1 MKKLVYVLAATALV
15 LAACGGPS
23 SAVAATVNG
32 NGITV
37 GEVESLISSEES
49 TIPKEQFAQFLSFQI
64 QWDIVAQ
71 AASDEWGIEVTEGEI
86 EAEADRIF
94 ESAAAEGESRED
106 FLSSRGVTEEFL
118 LNIAHQAL
126 LDQAVRAELADEI
139 EPPTAEDID
148 AEMGVAEASLTEV
161 CVSHI
166 LVETEEEAQ
175 EVMDRLEAGEEFG
188 ELAQELSQDPGS
200 AENSGVLPC
209 GTAGQYVEEFRDA
222 SLAAPIGEVYA
233 EIVESQ
239 FGFHVMLVTDRTD
252 PPIEDL
258 PTQAEI
264 TESLEA
270 DAIALEL
277 NSWFIEQV
285 TAADVTVEE
294 EYGTWQATPQPTVIP
309 PTS

>member
-1 MKKLVYVLAATALV
+1 MKKLVYALAATALV

-23 SAVAATVNG
+23 NAVAATVDG
-32 NGITV
+32 TGITV

-64 QWDIVAQ
+64 QWDIIAQ
-71 AASDEWGIEVTEGEI
+71 AANDEWGIEVTEAEI
-86 EAEADRIF
+86 DAEADRIF
-94 ESAAAEGESRED
+94 ESAAGEGESRED
-106 FLSSRGVTEEFL
+106 FLASRGVTEEFL
-118 LNIAHQAL
+118 RNIAHQAL
-126 LDQAVRAELADEI
+126 LDQAVRAQLAREI

-148 AEMGVAEASLTEV
+148 AELGVAEASLTEV

-200 AENSGVLPC
+200 AENDGVLPC

-222 SLAAPIGEVYA
+222 SVTAPVGEVYA

-239 FGFHVMLVTDRTD
+239 FGYHVMLVTDRTD

-258 PTQAEI
+258 PTEAEI

-277 NSWFIEQV
+277 NAWFIEQV
-285 TAADVTVEE
+285 TAAEVTVEE
-294 EYGTWQATPQPTVIP
+294 EYGTWQATPQPTVVP
-309 PTS
+309 PNS

>member
-1 MKKLVYVLAATALV
+1 MKKLVFALAATALV

-23 SAVAATVNG
+23 SAVAATVDG
-32 NGITV
+32 TGITV
-37 GEVESLISSEES
+37 GEVESLISSEEA

-64 QWDIVAQ
+64 QWDIIAQ
-71 AASDEWGIEVTEGEI
+71 AANEEWGIEVTEDEI
-86 EAEADRIF
+86 DAEADRIF
-94 ESAAAEGESRED
+94 ESAAGEGESRED
-106 FLSSRGVTEEFL
+106 FLASRGVTEEFL
-118 LNIAHQAL
+118 RNIAHQAL
-126 LDQAVRAELADEI
+126 LDQAVRAELANEI
-139 EPPTAEDID
+139 EPPTAEEID
-148 AEMGVAEASLTEV
+148 AELGVAEASLTEV

-175 EVMDRLEAGEEFG
+175 EVVDRLEAGEEFG

-200 AENSGVLPC
+200 AENKGVLPC

-222 SLAAPIGEVYA
+222 SVTAPIGEVYA

-258 PTQAEI
+258 PTEGEI
-264 TESLEA
+264 TETIEA
-270 DAIALEL
+270 DAIAQEL

-294 EYGTWQATPQPTVIP
+294 EFGTWQATPQPTVVP
-309 PTS
+309 PNS